1 MNTKATSTPC
11 DFWRTAIHLA
21 QGDSVRTGYSKTVV
35 TWEQVSTRILDLLE
49 TGTYLSASELAQV
62 PDKVLHE
69 AMDALLMTPPVT

>member
-1 MNTKATSTPC
+1 M
-11 DFWRTAIHLA
+11 
-21 QGDSVRTGYSKTVV
+21 V

-49 TGTYLSASELAQV
+49 TGTYLSASELAQA

>member
-1 MNTKATSTPC
+1 MVA
-11 DFWRTAIHLA
+11 
-21 QGDSVRTGYSKTVV
+21 
-35 TWEQVSTRILDLLE
+35 WEQVSTRILDLLE